1 MVSIWIIYDY
11 LIPWLIRIPDPSRNH
26 DSKKNGARSETTATF
41 LEDHWGWP
49 KRYTF
54 YSSPSET
61 LNKIPEGVGWPIWSY
76 HSFLPNTV
84 QLGYIYISI
93 YTTTMK
99 YMFVHI
105 WISNYQIIT
114 GAWSPLSAMKVT
126 FSVGSSRKSSKSSK
140 NPQENQENY
149 RIPIVFPPF
158 CPQKHPD
165 FHPSPA
171 ISPVVPGAPWRPR
184 RRARCGALPP
194 KVTTRLRAAKR
205 RLEKIWPTPKGWTIS
220 EENLCG

>member
-1 MVSIWIIYDY
+1 MYVNITI
-11 LIPWLIRIPDPSRNH
+11 
-26 DSKKNGARSETTATF
+26 
-41 LEDHWGWP
+41 
-49 KRYTF
+49 
-54 YSSPSET
+54 YSSTMDPMGDKTSVLPWEIHISQFA
-61 LNKIPEGVGWPIWSY
+61 KWDPEQNPWRGWLANLILPYFSSK
-76 HSFLPNTV
+76 HSTA
-84 QLGYIYISI
+84 GKYIYISA
-93 YTTTMK
+93 TTMK

-114 GAWSPLSAMKVT
+114 GAWSPLWAMKVT
-126 FSVGSSRKSSKSSK
+126 FSVGSSSRKSSKSSK
-140 NPQENQENY
+140 NPQENQENH

-205 RLEKIWPTPKGWTIS
+205 RLEKFWPTPKGWTIR